1 MLPIFRILPVS
12 GVLLAITLLA
22 LALNPPASMHANLT
36 LGMVLMRGAMIEQSA
51 HPEWRQFLLLAA
63 IRRTDELNRLRELP
77 DTAVRAAPARIDEAP
92 AAPAEPKLA
101 VLPTE
106 RNDTDPDADD
116 TTGSIMQPPAATIP
130 IDIGEP
136 SAFELPVATPEEKP
150 PVIRTPLRIKS
161 DNENRVSGPR
171 PRRAKAAVRLE
182 PPGPLDPMRTI
193 FSDQK
198 VKQQQP
204 ATR

>member
-22 LALNPPASMHANLT
+22 LALNPPASMHAHLT
-36 LGMVLMRGAMIEQSA
+36 PGVVPMRGAMIEQSA

-77 DTAVRAAPARIDEAP
+77 DTAVRAASARTDEAP
-92 AAPAEPKLA
+92 AAPAAPKLA

-116 TTGSIMQPPAATIP
+116 ATGSIMQPPAATIP

-150 PVIRTPLRIKS
+150 PVIRTPLRVKS

-171 PRRAKAAVRLE
+171 TRRAKAAIRLE
-182 PPGPLDPMRTI
+182 PPGPLDPYRTI
-193 FSDQK
+193 LSDQK
-198 VKQQQP
+198 ANQP
-204 ATR
+204 PAATR

>member
-1 MLPIFRILPVS
+1 MLPIFRILPVG

-22 LALNPPASMHANLT
+22 LALNPPASMHAHLT
-36 LGMVLMRGAMIEQSA
+36 PGVVPMRGAMIEQSA

-77 DTAVRAAPARIDEAP
+77 DTAVRAAPARTDEAP
-92 AAPAEPKLA
+92 AAPAAPKLA

-116 TTGSIMQPPAATIP
+116 ATGSIMQPPAATIP

-150 PVIRTPLRIKS
+150 PVIRTPLRVKS

-171 PRRAKAAVRLE
+171 TRRAKAAIRLE
-182 PPGPLDPMRTI
+182 PPGPLDPYRTI
-193 FSDQK
+193 LSDQK
-198 VKQQQP
+198 ANQP
-204 ATR
+204 PAATR

>member
-1 MLPIFRILPVS
+1 MLPIFRILPVG

-22 LALNPPASMHANLT
+22 LALNPPASMHAHLT
-36 LGMVLMRGAMIEQSA
+36 PGVVPMRGAMIEQSA

-77 DTAVRAAPARIDEAP
+77 DTAVRAASARTDEAP
-92 AAPAEPKLA
+92 AAPAAPKLA

-116 TTGSIMQPPAATIP
+116 ATGSIMQPPAATIP

-150 PVIRTPLRIKS
+150 PVIRTPLRVKS

-171 PRRAKAAVRLE
+171 TRRAKAAIRLE
-182 PPGPLDPMRTI
+182 PPGPLDPYRTI
-193 FSDQK
+193 LSDQK
-198 VKQQQP
+198 ANQP
-204 ATR
+204 PAATR

>member
-1 MLPIFRILPVS
+1 MLPIFRILPVG

-22 LALNPPASMHANLT
+22 LALNPPASMHAHLT
-36 LGMVLMRGAMIEQSA
+36 PGVVPMRGAMIEQSA

-77 DTAVRAAPARIDEAP
+77 DTAVRIDDAPAATAAPAG
-92 AAPAEPKLA
+92 PKLA

-106 RNDTDPDADD
+106 RNDTNPDADD
-116 TTGSIMQPPAATIP
+116 TTGSIIQPPAATIP

-150 PVIRTPLRIKS
+150 PVIMTPLRLKS
-161 DNENRVSGPR
+161 DNENRASGPH
-171 PRRAKAAVRLE
+171 RAKAA
-182 PPGPLDPMRTI
+182 PPGPLDYRTI

-198 VKQQQP
+198 TKQ
-204 ATR
+204 

>member
-1 MLPIFRILPVS
+1 MLPIFRILPVG

-36 LGMVLMRGAMIEQSA
+36 PGAVPMRGAMIEQSA

-63 IRRTDELNRLRELP
+63 IRRTDELNQLRELP
-77 DTAVRAAPARIDEAP
+77 DTAIHAAPARIDEAP

-101 VLPTE
+101 VLPTV

-130 IDIGEP
+130 IDIGET

-171 PRRAKAAVRLE
+171 SRRAKAAIRLE
-182 PPGPLDPMRTI
+182 PPGPLDPYRTI
-193 FSDQK
+193 FGDQK
-198 VKQQQP
+198 AKQP
-204 ATR
+204 PAATR